1 MFIVAPFIIVRL
13 PPLEEEINSLRYSHT
28 MQYYTVVNE
37 QATEP
42 TTCVNFSCMKL
53 SGEKKNQI
61 PEKHIQYNL
70 FSTKFKNKHLNNIL
84 LRHTYI
90 LNKT

>member
-13 PPLEEEINSLRYSHT
+13 PPLEEEINSLQYSHT

-42 TTCVNFSCMKL
+42 TTCVNLLYEAKW
-53 SGEKKNQI
+53 GKKKSNPRKAHTVQSLFYKVQKQT
-61 PEKHIQYNL
+61 PKQYI
-70 FSTKFKNKHLNNIL
+70 T
-84 LRHTYI
+84 
-90 LNKT
+90 

>member
-13 PPLEEEINSLRYSHT
+13 PPLEEEINSLQYSHT

-42 TTCVNFSCMKL
+42 TTCVNLLYEAKW
-53 SGEKKNQI
+53 GKKKIESQ
-61 PEKHIQYNL
+61 K
-70 FSTKFKNKHLNNIL
+70 STYSTISFLQSS
-84 LRHTYI
+84 
-90 LNKT
+90 KTNT